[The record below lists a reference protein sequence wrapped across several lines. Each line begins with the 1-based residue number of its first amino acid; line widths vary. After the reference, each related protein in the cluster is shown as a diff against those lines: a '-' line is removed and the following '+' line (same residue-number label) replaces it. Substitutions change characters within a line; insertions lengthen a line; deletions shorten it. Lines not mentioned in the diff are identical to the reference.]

1 MKLRITTLIAACLIS
16 INAWAQIEEPRNI
29 LEIGFAG
36 GLNMSQMDIQPTIR
50 QKYLNGAN
58 GGVTLRYTSEKYFNM
73 ICAAQLEVNFAQ
85 RGWEEDFDDKS
96 GNSYKRTLNYVEIP
110 FFAHL
115 AFGKEPRGL
124 QFFINLG
131 PQIGFFLNEDE
142 EYIGSWS
149 IDSRPV
155 SSQPIYGKEI
165 ENKFEYGIAGGL
177 GLELKTKIG
186 NFILEGRYYYGLS
199 DIYGNSKTDD
209 YGRSANN
216 TISARLGYSVP
227 LFKD

>member
-1 MKLRITTLIAACLIS
+1 MRKRMTAIVAALLMS
-16 INAWAQIEEPRNI
+16 VAAWAQIEEPRNI

-36 GLNMSQMDIQPTIR
+36 GLNMSQMDIQPTVR
-50 QKYLNGAN
+50 QKLLNGMN
-58 GGVTLRYTSEKYFNM
+58 GGLTLRYTSEKYFKM
-73 ICAAQLEVNFAQ
+73 ICAAQLEINFAQ

-96 GNSYKRTLNYVEIP
+96 GNSYKRTLNYVEVP

-131 PQIGFFLNEDE
+131 PQVGFFLSEEE

-149 IDSRPV
+149 IDSRPG
-155 SSQPIYGKEI
+155 SSQPIYGKEV

-177 GLELKTKIG
+177 GLEYKTRIG

-199 DIYGNSKTDD
+199 DIFGNSKTDD

-216 TISARLGYSVP
+216 TISARLGYSFP

>member
-1 MKLRITTLIAACLIS
+1 MRKRITAIVAALLVS
-16 INAWAQIEEPRNI
+16 VAAWAQIEKPRNI
-29 LEIGFAG
+29 LEVGVAG
-36 GLNMSQMDIQPTIR
+36 GLNMSRMDIQPTVR
-50 QKYLNGAN
+50 QKLLNGAN
-58 GGVTLRYTSEKYFNM
+58 GGLTLRYTSEKYFKM

-96 GNSYKRTLNYVEIP
+96 GNSYKRTLNYVEVP

-131 PQIGFFLNEDE
+131 PQVGFFISEEE

-149 IDSRPV
+149 TGSRPG
-155 SSQPIYGKEI
+155 SSQPIYGKMV

-177 GLELKTKIG
+177 GLEYKTRIG
-186 NFILEGRYYYGLS
+186 NFIIEGRYYYGLS
-199 DIYGNSKTDD
+199 DIFGNSKTDD

-216 TISARLGYSVP
+216 TISARLGYSFP

>member
-1 MKLRITTLIAACLIS
+1 MKLRITTIIAACLIS

-131 PQIGFFLNEDE
+131 PQIGFFLNENE

>member
-1 MKLRITTLIAACLIS
+1 MKRFASTILILLSFVCA
-16 INAWAQIEEPRNI
+16 NAQIEEPRNI

-36 GLNMSQMDIQPTIR
+36 GLNMSQMDIQPTVR
-50 QKYLNGAN
+50 QKLLNGMN
-58 GGVTLRYTSEKYFNM
+58 GGLTLRYTSEKYFKM

-96 GNSYKRTLNYVEIP
+96 GNSYKRTLNYVEVP

-131 PQIGFFLNEDE
+131 PQVGFFLSEEE

-149 IDSRPV
+149 IDSRPG
-155 SSQPIYGKEI
+155 SSQPIYGKEV

-199 DIYGNSKTDD
+199 DIYNNSKTDD

-216 TISARLGYSVP
+216 TISARLGYSFP

>member
-1 MKLRITTLIAACLIS
+1 MKNRILSIIAALITS
-16 INAWAQIEEPRNI
+16 VAAYSQVEEPRNI

-36 GLNMSQMDIQPTIR
+36 GMNLSQMDIYPTIR
-50 QKYLNGAN
+50 QTYNKGLNG
-58 GGVTLRYTSEKYFNM
+58 GISLRYTSEKYFKM
-73 ICAAQLEVNFAQ
+73 ICAAQLEINFSQ

-96 GNSYKRTLNYVEIP
+96 GNSYKRTLNYVEVP

-131 PQIGFFLNEDE
+131 PQVGFFLSEEE

-149 IDSRPV
+149 IDSRPG
-155 SSQPIYGKEI
+155 SSQPVYGKEV

-177 GLELKTKIG
+177 GLEYKTRIG

-199 DIYGNSKTDD
+199 DIFGNSKTDD

-216 TISARLGYSVP
+216 TISARLGYSFP